1 MAGEATITIPGTQT
15 KVPKWAPLA
24 AVGVIA
30 AILLLKPKA
39 SDQGDFNEEGT
50 AEEEGAGVGSF
61 EDLLN
66 ELLGSQGLEAP
77 GEPMQIGY
85 SAASPNQPVGVTT
98 PTYQGKTPG
107 SNTGFA
113 SGQAPPGS
121 TFQIT
126 RDYVSP
132 YPVHQGGE
140 LSTAGKFIT
149 VVKSPI
155 TSPVQLAPSGTI
167 NKSITT
173 TKTAASIPQHYAAA
187 GGAVKS
193 PITSSVKLAPTGII
207 DKSAT
212 TTKTATTT
220 KSAAKYATKT
230 ATTTKSAAKYGGG
243 ANSPPSLPDW
253 LWKLLRTPAGRTA
266 TVAVQRDVENWNR
279 SPLATAARRSI
290 INPVNRAFSNEA
302 SVRRQRVITSGIVS
316 GGERISQ
323 ALGGWPYN
331 RKP

>member
-77 GEPMQIGY
+77 GEPMQVGY
-85 SAASPNQPVGVTT
+85 SADSPNQPVGTPPPPWRANQFVPERTLVSLQYEGGPSLTVRSLNQDASVTARKLSSSPPS
-98 PTYQGKTPG
+98 PTKVAPKLYSAVRP
-107 SNTGFA
+107 SAPIIFA
-113 SGQAPPGS
+113 
-121 TFQIT
+121 
-126 RDYVSP
+126 
-132 YPVHQGGE
+132 
-140 LSTAGKFIT
+140 
-149 VVKSPI
+149 
-155 TSPVQLAPSGTI
+155 
-167 NKSITT
+167 
-173 TKTAASIPQHYAAA
+173 
-187 GGAVKS
+187 
-193 PITSSVKLAPTGII
+193 APTSGGIQE
-207 DKSAT
+207 
-212 TTKTATTT
+212 
-220 KSAAKYATKT
+220 
-230 ATTTKSAAKYGGG
+230 GGG

-323 ALGGWPYN
+323 ALGGWPYS
-331 RKP
+331 RK

>member
-77 GEPMQIGY
+77 GEPMQVAY
-85 SAASPNQPVGVTT
+85 SADSPNAPLGVTLPPPPDRKSLSFIPLKLSGPAIYADASPTSQRTILRATSISDISSFGTKSGILT
-98 PTYQGKTPG
+98 SIKQIASPTLG
-107 SNTGFA
+107 
-113 SGQAPPGS
+113 
-121 TFQIT
+121 
-126 RDYVSP
+126 
-132 YPVHQGGE
+132 
-140 LSTAGKFIT
+140 TAI
-149 VVKSPI
+149 
-155 TSPVQLAPSGTI
+155 QLAPKVGI
-167 NKSITT
+167 APK
-173 TKTAASIPQHYAAA
+173 
-187 GGAVKS
+187 AV
-193 PITSSVKLAPTGII
+193 VFAAPTSGGIQE
-207 DKSAT
+207 
-212 TTKTATTT
+212 
-220 KSAAKYATKT
+220 
-230 ATTTKSAAKYGGG
+230 GGG

-323 ALGGWPYN
+323 ALGGWPYS
-331 RKP
+331 RK